1 MKKIGFIGAYD
12 KSDLIIYVAKI
23 LQLLNYKVM
32 VIDTTLLQKTK
43 YIVPSINP
51 TKSYITS
58 FEDIDFAIG
67 FKNWDDIE
75 KYLGIKFDT
84 NEEETKKDTK
94 GLFDYILIDI
104 DSQDGLERFG
114 IDELE
119 EKYFVT
125 SFDMYSLRRGI
136 RIFESL
142 DVPIKLTKILFSY
155 ESSQIEEEQLNY
167 ASLGYKIEWNDFTIY
182 FPISDEDNK
191 VMQENQ
197 RFEKIRFKRLSNSYK
212 ESLAYIIQDIDKSQN
227 LSKIRKTMKD

>member
-1 MKKIGFIGAYD
+1 MEKIGFIGAYD

>member
-12 KSDLIIYVAKI
+12 KSDLIIHVAKI

-104 DSQDGLERFG
+104 DSQDGLERFE

-136 RIFESL
+136 RIFEGL

-155 ESSQIEEEQLNY
+155 EPSQIEEEQLNY

-227 LSKIRKTMKD
+227 LSKIRKAMKD